1 MIGIKR
7 LGLGSDHTFD
17 LIEKSK
23 ETINQMVFFLQFYDV
38 AKVALINQ
46 KI

>member
-23 ETINQMVFFLQFYDV
+23 ETINQMVFFFQFCDV